1 MPKSFAEPGMRTP
14 EKKDVVPGREV
25 RSVPSET
32 ETARPR
38 VADAARKTE
47 FRTAI
52 EASTARII
60 SIALTRGI
68 DPDPEAA

>member
-1 MPKSFAEPGMRTP
+1 MPQPLVEPGMKTP
-14 EKKDVVPGREV
+14 EKRDVVP
-25 RSVPSET
+25 SEK
-32 ETARPR
+32 ETASAR
-38 VADAARKTE
+38 VADSVRKTE